1 MKTFKEYVQR
11 GYSIGP
17 VSTIKPMASLG
28 DVPPKNKG
36 HRNRRAMGLVSSV
49 LRGKAKEHIPIGIG
63 GVPDNISDLTAA
75 LCSSIGNYINGQTI
89 TVDGGLLTR
98 FPVPDMEQN

>member
-49 LRGKAKEHIPIGIG
+49 LRGKAKEHIP
-63 GVPDNISDLTAA
+63 SLKEK
-75 LCSSIGNYINGQTI
+75 
-89 TVDGGLLTR
+89 DGANTPPKKYGMWRRWTQSHGR
-98 FPVPDMEQN
+98 NN